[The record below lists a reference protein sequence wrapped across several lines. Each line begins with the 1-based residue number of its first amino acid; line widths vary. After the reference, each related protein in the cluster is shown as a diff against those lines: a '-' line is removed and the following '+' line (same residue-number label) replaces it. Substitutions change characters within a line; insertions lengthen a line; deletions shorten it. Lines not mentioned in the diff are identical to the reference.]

1 MGFLVLLFLIGLPL
15 AEIWVMIEVGQE
27 IGAFPTV
34 AAIVG
39 TAALGMLLFR
49 IQGMATLA
57 RAQEHIARGEAP
69 VGVLLSGLGLLV
81 AGLLLLIPGF
91 LTDAIGLL
99 LFIPP
104 VRRLVVGAVLAWVL
118 TRGSGRIWTAGP
130 RTGPGPGAGQKAGGP
145 VIEGDF
151 ADVTGEDRSAPAA
164 ADEQRRLDDGRG

>member
-1 MGFLVLLFLIGLPL
+1 MGFLVLLLLIGLPL

-39 TAALGMLLFR
+39 TAALGVLLFR

-118 TRGSGRIWTAGP
+118 TRGSGRIWTSGPGTRPGAGP
-130 RTGPGPGAGQKAGGP
+130 RAGGP

-151 ADVTGEDRSAPAA
+151 ADVTGDDRSTPAA
-164 ADEQRRLDDGRG
+164 ADDRRRLDDGKR